1 MKQKRLRLCLMA
13 ATLALG
19 SVVPA
24 QATHVTQSL
33 ETPDC
38 TIWID
43 AEVYQPSKEDIVP
56 IHAGTMQWSE
66 ETLTHIFFDDADDIE
81 YYRQSDRPA
90 IVDGNI
96 RNGNIIYDDPDR
108 GSIIVH
114 ANGSLNYISP
124 KLAYDDAYLFSE
136 MVYEWPDEAPQLDE
150 AALSAADALRQMA
163 ESLGLNPGEILTL
176 RYCDEAF
183 CSEYGLSSANGYLI
197 FMELCLDGVP
207 CYPFMIECALEWP
220 VSGSSILG
228 YVVDNE
234 VIYVS
239 TEQSAGYEMLGP
251 TGESAP
257 LLTFDAAIEALHQ
270 WYSNLIMNE
279 DVNILQIRLA
289 YVPVLENNQFYH
301 VEMRPAWCFYTDS
314 QIIPLDAITGRLI
327 R

>member
-13 ATLALG
+13 AALALG

-24 QATHVTQSL
+24 QAAHVTQSL

-43 AEVYQPSKEDIVP
+43 AEVYQPSKGNIVP
-56 IHAGTMQWSE
+56 IHAGAMQWSE
-66 ETLTHIFFDDADDIE
+66 EILTHLFFDDADDIE
-81 YYRQSDRPA
+81 YYRQTGQPA

-96 RNGNIIYDDPDR
+96 RNGNIMYDDPDR
-108 GSIIVH
+108 GSVITH
-114 ANGSLNYISP
+114 ASGTLDYISP
-124 KLAYDDAYLFSE
+124 KLAYDDTYMFSE

-150 AALSAADALRQMA
+150 AALAAADALRQMA
-163 ESLGLNPGEILTL
+163 TSLGLYPGEILTL
-176 RYCDEAF
+176 RYCDEDF
-183 CSEYGLSSANGYLI
+183 RSEYGLSSADGYLI

-207 CYPFMIECALEWP
+207 CYPYMIESTLNWP
-220 VSGSSILG
+220 VLGSSILG

-234 VIYVS
+234 VIYIS
-239 TEQSAGYEMLGP
+239 TAQSAGYEMLGP
-251 TGESAP
+251 TGETAP
-257 LLTFDAAIEALHQ
+257 LMTLDAAIEALHQ
-270 WYSNLIMNE
+270 WYSNLIMTE

-289 YVPVLENNQFYH
+289 YMPVLENNQFYH